1 MKGKSVTIKAAWI
14 GFSAIIIAAIIYGL
28 FIIYSSNAGKDTKIN
43 TIDTKTNKGV
53 VSGNVEN
60 QTNNFYQSDSNF
72 VNENQELK
80 NENKNL
86 KNKESVEPSLKND
99 NRQIKTNLYVENMS
113 GGVAV
118 GNIENLNINTDDIED
133 LLPFQKCAE
142 LEIQQKTNSFI
153 IELKVKQ
160 GEWSPVMVGI
170 PLDEKEKVNPSI
182 FDTKSS
188 IIPGII
194 NFQSS
199 GIMVWEEIIE
209 INNKRINYWFKLFQS
224 PELSQ
229 KNSIFVECEELP
241 SSIIWGIY
249 PDKTLVYKLAK

>member
-14 GFSAIIIAAIIYGL
+14 KFSAIIIAAIISGL
-28 FIIYSSNAGKDTKIN
+28 FIIYFSNAGKDTKIN

-60 QTNNFYQSDSNF
+60 QTNNFYQSDSNL

-80 NENKNL
+80 NENK
-86 KNKESVEPSLKND
+86 ESFEPSLKND

-113 GGVAV
+113 GGVVV

-142 LEIQQKTNSFI
+142 LKIQQKTNSFI
-153 IELKVKQ
+153 IELKVIQ
-160 GEWSPVMVGI
+160 GEWSPIMVGI

-188 IIPGII
+188 KIPGII
-194 NFQSS
+194 TFQSL
-199 GIMVWEEIIE
+199 GIMEWEEIIE
-209 INNKRINYWFKLFQS
+209 INNKRINYWFTLFQS

-249 PDKTLVYKLAK
+249 PDKTLVYQLAK